1 MRTHTK
7 LLAALLA
14 VLMLMTVGSAFAE
27 GETVTINFWH
37 HYSAQSAENETLMNV
52 LIPAFEAE
60 NPGIKVNAVSH
71 EWAELHDKVLVSAKS
86 EALPDV
92 ARCDIAWLPEFQ
104 KMGILVAL
112 DEEMPDFAEVSGK
125 LLDSAMSTS
134 VIGGHNYALALNTN
148 SKIVFYNK
156 AMLEAAGVQVPTTM
170 DEWVEAVKKLSGENA
185 NGQQVWGWNEP
196 ALAGWNICPFIWSF
210 GGSLT
215 NDEQTVATG
224 YINGPATVKAVET
237 FAELVKAGGITGF
250 NSGDI
255 PMTDGFG
262 TGRYAMML
270 EGPWKSAEL
279 AGAYPDVAYGT
290 APIPAGEGG
299 SISVLGGEDIAMFNS
314 ANKEAAWKFMQFMT
328 GEFAETEM
336 AKCGQIPVN
345 KAALESETVKNADY
359 APFIEAIQ
367 TAKARPTIAAWSEMD
382 NDLTVAMTAVVTGEK
397 TAQEA
402 LDELAAKWDELLTAH
417 LCHRRV
423 VVEEVLQLRAT
434 DDAHLT
440 GHIRLDGHLRGVAVE
455 AVREVG
461 HELPLEGEA
470 RAVVLALL
478 VVMHHVLEASALH
491 ERHPLCRFARV
502 LQRLAPLE
510 RPLLAMLLTIFPQEP
525 QIESLL
531 VAVKL
536 FVLLVCHLAVGTIAV
551 WQSFRPCYLN
561 VQIKKDPH
569 I

>member
-1 MRTHTK
+1 MRTLTRI
-7 LLAALLA
+7 LA
-14 VLMLMTVGSAFAE
+14 VMLACMMLTAICPAMAE
-27 GETVTINFWH
+27 ETVTINFWH

-60 NPGIKVNAVSH
+60 SPGIKVNAVSH
-71 EWAELHDKVLVSAKS
+71 EWAELHDKVLVSANS
-86 EALPDV
+86 NALPDV

-112 DEEMPDFAEVSGK
+112 DEEMADFADVSGQ
-125 LLDSAMSTS
+125 LLDSAMSTA
-134 VIGGHNYALALNTN
+134 VIGGHYYALALNTN
-148 SKIVFYNK
+148 SKIVFYNT
-156 AMLEAAGVQVPTTM
+156 AMLEAADVKVPTTM
-170 DEWVEAVKKLSGENA
+170 DEWMEAIKKLSGENA

-215 NDEQTVATG
+215 NEDQTAATG
-224 YINGPATVKAVET
+224 YINSPATVKAIET

-250 NSGDI
+250 NAGDI

-328 GEFAETEM
+328 SEYAETEM

-345 KAALESETVKNADY
+345 KAALESETVKAADY

-367 TAKARPTIAAWSEMD
+367 TAKARPTVAAWSEMD
-382 NDLTVAMTAVVTGEK
+382 NDLQVAMNAVVTGEK

-402 LDELAAKWDELLTAH
+402 MDELAAAWDLL
-417 LCHRRV
+417 L
-423 VVEEVLQLRAT
+423 
-434 DDAHLT
+434 
-440 GHIRLDGHLRGVAVE
+440 
-455 AVREVG
+455 
-461 HELPLEGEA
+461 
-470 RAVVLALL
+470 
-478 VVMHHVLEASALH
+478 
-491 ERHPLCRFARV
+491 
-502 LQRLAPLE
+502 
-510 RPLLAMLLTIFPQEP
+510 
-525 QIESLL
+525 
-531 VAVKL
+531 K
-536 FVLLVCHLAVGTIAV
+536 
-551 WQSFRPCYLN
+551 
-561 VQIKKDPH
+561 
-569 I
+569 

>member
-1 MRTHTK
+1 MRTLTRI
-7 LLAALLA
+7 LA
-14 VLMLMTVGSAFAE
+14 VMLACMMLTAICPAMAE
-27 GETVTINFWH
+27 ETVTINFWH

-71 EWAELHDKVLVSAKS
+71 EWAELHDKVLVSANS
-86 EALPDV
+86 NALPDV

-112 DEEMPDFAEVSGK
+112 DEEMADFADVSGQ
-125 LLDSAMSTS
+125 LLDSAMSTA
-134 VIGGHNYALALNTN
+134 VIGGHYYALALNTN
-148 SKIVFYNK
+148 SKIVFYNT
-156 AMLEAAGVQVPTTM
+156 AMLEAADVKVPTTM
-170 DEWVEAVKKLSGENA
+170 DEWVEAIKKLSGENA

-215 NDEQTVATG
+215 NEDQTAATG
-224 YINGPATVKAVET
+224 YINSPATVKAIET

-250 NSGDI
+250 NAGDI

-328 GEFAETEM
+328 SEYAETEM
-336 AKCGQIPVN
+336 AKCGQLPVN
-345 KAALESETVKNADY
+345 KAALESETVKAADY
-359 APFIEAIQ
+359 VPFIEAIQ
-367 TAKARPTIAAWSEMD
+367 TAKARPTVAAWSEMD
-382 NDLTVAMTAVVTGEK
+382 NDLQVAMNAVVTGEK

-402 LDELAAKWDELLTAH
+402 MDELAAAWDLL
-417 LCHRRV
+417 L
-423 VVEEVLQLRAT
+423 
-434 DDAHLT
+434 
-440 GHIRLDGHLRGVAVE
+440 
-455 AVREVG
+455 
-461 HELPLEGEA
+461 
-470 RAVVLALL
+470 
-478 VVMHHVLEASALH
+478 
-491 ERHPLCRFARV
+491 
-502 LQRLAPLE
+502 
-510 RPLLAMLLTIFPQEP
+510 
-525 QIESLL
+525 
-531 VAVKL
+531 K
-536 FVLLVCHLAVGTIAV
+536 
-551 WQSFRPCYLN
+551 
-561 VQIKKDPH
+561 
-569 I
+569 

>member
-1 MRTHTK
+1 MRTLRK
-7 LLAALLA
+7 LLAVVLACTLLLSACAAL
-14 VLMLMTVGSAFAE
+14 AE

-71 EWAELHDKVLVSAKS
+71 EWAELHDKVLVSANS
-86 EALPDV
+86 NALPDV

-112 DEEMPDFAEVSGK
+112 DEEMPDFAEVSGQ
-125 LLDSAMSTS
+125 LLDSAMSTAQ
-134 VIGGHNYALALNTN
+134 IGGHYYALALNTN
-148 SKIVFYNK
+148 SKIVFYNT
-156 AMLEAAGVQVPTTM
+156 AMLEAAGVEVPATM
-170 DEWVEAVKKLSGENA
+170 DEWVEAVKALSGENE

-210 GGSLT
+210 GGALT
-215 NDEQTVATG
+215 NEDQTVATG

-237 FAELVKAGGITGF
+237 FAQLVKAGGITGF
-250 NSGDI
+250 NAGDI

-299 SISVLGGEDIAMFNS
+299 SVSVLGGEDIAMFNT

-328 GEFAETEM
+328 SEYAETEM

-345 KAALESETVKNADY
+345 KAALESDTVKNADY

-367 TAKARPTIAAWSEMD
+367 TAKARPTVAAWSEMD
-382 NDLTVAMTAVVTGEK
+382 NGLQVALTAVVNGEK

-402 LDELAAKWDELLTAH
+402 LDELAAEWD
-417 LCHRRV
+417 
-423 VVEEVLQLRAT
+423 
-434 DDAHLT
+434 
-440 GHIRLDGHLRGVAVE
+440 
-455 AVREVG
+455 
-461 HELPLEGEA
+461 
-470 RAVVLALL
+470 ALL
-478 VVMHHVLEASALH
+478 
-491 ERHPLCRFARV
+491 
-502 LQRLAPLE
+502 
-510 RPLLAMLLTIFPQEP
+510 
-525 QIESLL
+525 
-531 VAVKL
+531 K
-536 FVLLVCHLAVGTIAV
+536 
-551 WQSFRPCYLN
+551 
-561 VQIKKDPH
+561 
-569 I
+569 

>member
-1 MRTHTK
+1 MRTLTRI
-7 LLAALLA
+7 LA
-14 VLMLMTVGSAFAE
+14 VMLACMMLTAICPAMAE
-27 GETVTINFWH
+27 ETVTINFWH

-71 EWAELHDKVLVSAKS
+71 EWAELHDKVLVSANS
-86 EALPDV
+86 NALPDV

-112 DEEMPDFAEVSGK
+112 DEEMADFADVSGQ
-125 LLDSAMSTS
+125 LLDSAMSTA
-134 VIGGHNYALALNTN
+134 VIGGHYYALALNTN
-148 SKIVFYNK
+148 SKIVFYNT
-156 AMLEAAGVQVPTTM
+156 AMLEAADVKVPTTM
-170 DEWVEAVKKLSGENA
+170 DEWVEAIKKLSGKNA

-215 NDEQTVATG
+215 NEDQTAATG
-224 YINGPATVKAVET
+224 YINSPATVKAIET

-250 NSGDI
+250 NAGDI

-328 GEFAETEM
+328 SEYAETEM

-345 KAALESETVKNADY
+345 KAALESETVKAADY

-367 TAKARPTIAAWSEMD
+367 TAKARPTVAAWSEMD
-382 NDLTVAMTAVVTGEK
+382 NDLQVAMNAVVTGEK

-402 LDELAAKWDELLTAH
+402 MDELAAAWDLL
-417 LCHRRV
+417 L
-423 VVEEVLQLRAT
+423 
-434 DDAHLT
+434 
-440 GHIRLDGHLRGVAVE
+440 
-455 AVREVG
+455 
-461 HELPLEGEA
+461 
-470 RAVVLALL
+470 
-478 VVMHHVLEASALH
+478 
-491 ERHPLCRFARV
+491 
-502 LQRLAPLE
+502 
-510 RPLLAMLLTIFPQEP
+510 
-525 QIESLL
+525 
-531 VAVKL
+531 K
-536 FVLLVCHLAVGTIAV
+536 
-551 WQSFRPCYLN
+551 
-561 VQIKKDPH
+561 
-569 I
+569 

>member
-1 MRTHTK
+1 MRTFK
-7 LLAALLA
+7 KILAAMLACTMLL
-14 VLMLMTVGSAFAE
+14 SAGAALAE

-71 EWAELHDKVLVSAKS
+71 EWAELHDKVLVSANS
-86 EALPDV
+86 NALPDV

-112 DEEMPDFAEVSGK
+112 DEEMPNFAEVSGK
-125 LLDSAMSTS
+125 LLDSAMSTA
-134 VIGGHNYALALNTN
+134 IINGHYYALALNTN

-156 AMLEAAGVQVPTTM
+156 AMLEAAGVSIPATM
-170 DEWVEAVKKLSGENA
+170 EEWIEAVKKLSGENSK
-185 NGQQVWGWNEP
+185 GQQVWGWNEP

-210 GGSLT
+210 GGALT
-215 NDEQTVATG
+215 NEDQTIATG

-237 FAELVKAGGITGF
+237 FAELVKAGAITGF
-250 NSGDI
+250 NAGDI

-299 SISVLGGEDIAMFNS
+299 SISVLGGEDIAMFNTP
-314 ANKEAAWKFMQFMT
+314 NKEAAWKFMQFMT
-328 GEFAETEM
+328 GEYAETEM

-345 KAALESETVKNADY
+345 RAALESDTVKTADY

-367 TAKARPTIAAWSEMD
+367 TAKARPTVAAWSEMD
-382 NDLTVAMTAVVTGEK
+382 NGLQVAMNAVVTGEK

-402 LDELAAKWDELLTAH
+402 MDELAVAWD
-417 LCHRRV
+417 
-423 VVEEVLQLRAT
+423 
-434 DDAHLT
+434 
-440 GHIRLDGHLRGVAVE
+440 
-455 AVREVG
+455 
-461 HELPLEGEA
+461 
-470 RAVVLALL
+470 ALL
-478 VVMHHVLEASALH
+478 
-491 ERHPLCRFARV
+491 
-502 LQRLAPLE
+502 
-510 RPLLAMLLTIFPQEP
+510 
-525 QIESLL
+525 
-531 VAVKL
+531 K
-536 FVLLVCHLAVGTIAV
+536 
-551 WQSFRPCYLN
+551 
-561 VQIKKDPH
+561 
-569 I
+569 

>member
-1 MRTHTK
+1 MRTFTRT
-7 LLAALLA
+7 LA
-14 VLMLMTVGSAFAE
+14 VLLACVMLFAVCPALAE
-27 GETVTINFWH
+27 ETVTINFWH

-71 EWAELHDKVLVSAKS
+71 EWAELHDKVLVSANS
-86 EALPDV
+86 NALPDV

-125 LLDSAMSTS
+125 LLDSAMSTA
-134 VIGGHNYALALNTN
+134 VIGGHYYALALNTN
-148 SKIVFYNK
+148 SKIVFYNT
-156 AMLEAAGVQVPTTM
+156 AMLEAAGVEVPATM
-170 DEWVEAVKKLSGENA
+170 DAWVEAIKKLSGENA

-215 NDEQTVATG
+215 NTEQTVATG
-224 YINGPATVKAVET
+224 YINSPATVKAIET

-250 NSGDI
+250 NAGDI

-290 APIPAGEGG
+290 APMPAGEGG
-299 SISVLGGEDIAMFNS
+299 SISVLGGEDIAMFNT

-328 GEFAETEM
+328 SEYAETEM

-345 KAALESETVKNADY
+345 KTALESDTVKSADY

-367 TAKARPTIAAWSEMD
+367 TAKARPTVAAWSEMD
-382 NDLTVAMTAVVTGEK
+382 NGLQVAMNAVVTGEK

-402 LDELAAKWDELLTAH
+402 MDELAAAWDLL
-417 LCHRRV
+417 L
-423 VVEEVLQLRAT
+423 
-434 DDAHLT
+434 
-440 GHIRLDGHLRGVAVE
+440 
-455 AVREVG
+455 
-461 HELPLEGEA
+461 
-470 RAVVLALL
+470 
-478 VVMHHVLEASALH
+478 
-491 ERHPLCRFARV
+491 
-502 LQRLAPLE
+502 
-510 RPLLAMLLTIFPQEP
+510 
-525 QIESLL
+525 
-531 VAVKL
+531 K
-536 FVLLVCHLAVGTIAV
+536 
-551 WQSFRPCYLN
+551 
-561 VQIKKDPH
+561 
-569 I
+569 

>member
-1 MRTHTK
+1 MRTFK
-7 LLAALLA
+7 KILAAMLACTMLL
-14 VLMLMTVGSAFAE
+14 SAGAALAE

-71 EWAELHDKVLVSAKS
+71 EWAELHDKVLVSANS
-86 EALPDV
+86 NALPDV

-125 LLDSAMSTS
+125 LLDSAMSTA
-134 VIGGHNYALALNTN
+134 VMNGHYYALALNTN

-156 AMLEAAGVQVPTTM
+156 AMLEAAGVSIPATM
-170 DEWVEAVKKLSGENA
+170 EEWIEAVKKLSGENA
-185 NGQQVWGWNEP
+185 KGQQVWGWNEP

-210 GGSLT
+210 GGALT
-215 NDEQTVATG
+215 NEDQTIATG

-237 FAELVKAGGITGF
+237 FAELVKAGAITGF
-250 NSGDI
+250 NAGDI

-299 SISVLGGEDIAMFNS
+299 SISVLGGEDIAMFNTP
-314 ANKEAAWKFMQFMT
+314 NKEAAWKFMQFMT
-328 GEFAETEM
+328 GEYAETEM

-345 KAALESETVKNADY
+345 RAALESDTVKAADY

-367 TAKARPTIAAWSEMD
+367 TAKARPTVAAWSEMD
-382 NDLTVAMTAVVTGEK
+382 NGLQVAMNAVVTGEK

-402 LDELAAKWDELLTAH
+402 MDELAVAWD
-417 LCHRRV
+417 
-423 VVEEVLQLRAT
+423 
-434 DDAHLT
+434 
-440 GHIRLDGHLRGVAVE
+440 
-455 AVREVG
+455 
-461 HELPLEGEA
+461 
-470 RAVVLALL
+470 ALL
-478 VVMHHVLEASALH
+478 
-491 ERHPLCRFARV
+491 
-502 LQRLAPLE
+502 
-510 RPLLAMLLTIFPQEP
+510 
-525 QIESLL
+525 
-531 VAVKL
+531 K
-536 FVLLVCHLAVGTIAV
+536 
-551 WQSFRPCYLN
+551 
-561 VQIKKDPH
+561 
-569 I
+569 

>member
-1 MRTHTK
+1 MRTFTRT
-7 LLAALLA
+7 LA
-14 VLMLMTVGSAFAE
+14 VLLACMMLAAVCPALAE
-27 GETVTINFWH
+27 ETVTINFWH

-71 EWAELHDKVLVSAKS
+71 EWAELHDKVLVSANS
-86 EALPDV
+86 NALPDV

-125 LLDSAMSTS
+125 LLDSAMSTA
-134 VIGGHNYALALNTN
+134 VIGGHYYALALNTN
-148 SKIVFYNK
+148 SKIVFYNT
-156 AMLEAAGVQVPTTM
+156 AMLEAAGVEVPATM
-170 DEWVEAVKKLSGENA
+170 DAWVEAIKKLSGENA

-215 NDEQTVATG
+215 NADQTAATG
-224 YINGPATVKAVET
+224 YINSPASVKAIET

-250 NSGDI
+250 NAGDI

-290 APIPAGEGG
+290 APMPAGEGG
-299 SISVLGGEDIAMFNS
+299 SISVLGGEDIAMFNT

-328 GEFAETEM
+328 SEYAETEM

-345 KAALESETVKNADY
+345 KNALESDTVKAADY

-367 TAKARPTIAAWSEMD
+367 TAKARPTVAAWSEMD
-382 NDLTVAMTAVVTGEK
+382 NDLQVAMNAVVTGEK

-402 LDELAAKWDELLTAH
+402 MDELAAAWDLL
-417 LCHRRV
+417 L
-423 VVEEVLQLRAT
+423 
-434 DDAHLT
+434 
-440 GHIRLDGHLRGVAVE
+440 
-455 AVREVG
+455 
-461 HELPLEGEA
+461 
-470 RAVVLALL
+470 
-478 VVMHHVLEASALH
+478 
-491 ERHPLCRFARV
+491 
-502 LQRLAPLE
+502 
-510 RPLLAMLLTIFPQEP
+510 
-525 QIESLL
+525 
-531 VAVKL
+531 K
-536 FVLLVCHLAVGTIAV
+536 
-551 WQSFRPCYLN
+551 
-561 VQIKKDPH
+561 
-569 I
+569 

>member
-1 MRTHTK
+1 MRTLTRI
-7 LLAALLA
+7 LA
-14 VLMLMTVGSAFAE
+14 VMLACMMLTAICPAMAE
-27 GETVTINFWH
+27 ETVTINFWH

-71 EWAELHDKVLVSAKS
+71 EWAELHDKVLVSANS
-86 EALPDV
+86 NALPDV

-112 DEEMPDFAEVSGK
+112 DEEMADFADVSGQ
-125 LLDSAMSTS
+125 LLDSAMSTA
-134 VIGGHNYALALNTN
+134 VIGGHYYALALNTN
-148 SKIVFYNK
+148 SKILFYNT
-156 AMLEAAGVQVPTTM
+156 AMLEAADVKVPTTM
-170 DEWVEAVKKLSGENA
+170 DEWVEAIKKLSGENA

-215 NDEQTVATG
+215 NEDQTAATG
-224 YINGPATVKAVET
+224 YINSPATVKAIET

-250 NSGDI
+250 NAGDI

-328 GEFAETEM
+328 SEYAETEM

-345 KAALESETVKNADY
+345 KAALESETVKAADY

-367 TAKARPTIAAWSEMD
+367 TAKARPTVAAWSEMD
-382 NDLTVAMTAVVTGEK
+382 NDLQVAMNAVVTGEK

-402 LDELAAKWDELLTAH
+402 MDELAAAWDLL
-417 LCHRRV
+417 L
-423 VVEEVLQLRAT
+423 
-434 DDAHLT
+434 
-440 GHIRLDGHLRGVAVE
+440 
-455 AVREVG
+455 
-461 HELPLEGEA
+461 
-470 RAVVLALL
+470 
-478 VVMHHVLEASALH
+478 
-491 ERHPLCRFARV
+491 
-502 LQRLAPLE
+502 
-510 RPLLAMLLTIFPQEP
+510 
-525 QIESLL
+525 
-531 VAVKL
+531 K
-536 FVLLVCHLAVGTIAV
+536 
-551 WQSFRPCYLN
+551 
-561 VQIKKDPH
+561 
-569 I
+569 

>member
-1 MRTHTK
+1 MSTLRK
-7 LLAALLA
+7 LLAVVLACTLLLSACAAL
-14 VLMLMTVGSAFAE
+14 AE

-71 EWAELHDKVLVSAKS
+71 EWAELHDKVLVSANS
-86 EALPDV
+86 NALPDV

-104 KMGILVAL
+104 QMGILVAL
-112 DEEMPDFAEVSGK
+112 DEEMPDFDEVSGQ
-125 LLDSAMSTS
+125 LLDSAMSTAQ
-134 VIGGHNYALALNTN
+134 IGGHYYGLALNTN
-148 SKIVFYNK
+148 SKIVFYNT
-156 AMLEAAGVQVPTTM
+156 AMLEAANVAVPTTM
-170 DEWVEAVKKLSGENA
+170 DEWVEAVKALSGENE

-210 GGSLT
+210 GGALT
-215 NDEQTVATG
+215 NEDQTVATG

-237 FAELVKAGGITGF
+237 FAQLVQSGAITGF
-250 NSGDI
+250 NAGDI

-299 SISVLGGEDIAMFNS
+299 SVSVLGGEDIAMFNT

-328 GEFAETEM
+328 SEFAETEM

-345 KAALESETVKNADY
+345 VAALESDTVKNADY

-367 TAKARPTIAAWSEMD
+367 TARARPTVAAWSEMD
-382 NDLTVAMTAVVTGEK
+382 NGLQVAMTAVVSGEK

-402 LDELAAKWDELLTAH
+402 LDALAAEWD
-417 LCHRRV
+417 
-423 VVEEVLQLRAT
+423 
-434 DDAHLT
+434 
-440 GHIRLDGHLRGVAVE
+440 
-455 AVREVG
+455 
-461 HELPLEGEA
+461 
-470 RAVVLALL
+470 ALL
-478 VVMHHVLEASALH
+478 
-491 ERHPLCRFARV
+491 
-502 LQRLAPLE
+502 
-510 RPLLAMLLTIFPQEP
+510 
-525 QIESLL
+525 
-531 VAVKL
+531 K
-536 FVLLVCHLAVGTIAV
+536 
-551 WQSFRPCYLN
+551 
-561 VQIKKDPH
+561 
-569 I
+569 